1 MFKEIAFLLVTTL
14 GTLYLLFVLGRF
26 LLQLARAD
34 FYNPISQS
42 MVKATT
48 PLLNPLRKII
58 PGFGGVDVACLVL
71 AVMLNWAFT
80 LVLYAISYG
89 TMPPL
94 GPTFIW
100 SLLGTFAFLV
110 NIIFWAMIIVVVV
123 SWISMAAPVSNPIV
137 DLVHQLVRPFLRP
150 FQRIMPDTG
159 GLDFSPILLIMS
171 IYIVEIVIR
180 HIGASIGVNQVVQ
193 KLVLGL

>member
-123 SWISMAAPVSNPIV
+123 SWISMATPVSNPIV